1 MPAKRTKPE
10 TKTPKKRYALL
21 IVYDRCPEPD
31 IEGPFDS
38 IAAVLNVVDEHGYDA
53 DFEGYLGIL
62 TPDYKLLKLELQH
75 KWVVVTDPELS
86 ATERNNE

>member
-1 MPAKRTKPE
+1 MPAKRTKPK

-21 IVYDRCPEPD
+21 IGYDYCPEPD

-38 IAAVLNVVDEHGYDA
+38 IAAVVNEVNEQGYDD
-53 DFEGYLGIL
+53 DFEGFLGIL

-75 KWVVVTDPELS
+75 KWVVRTKPRLPFDAGDE
-86 ATERNNE
+86 